1 MTGFGN
7 QKFMNPRFTEKFETL
22 SFQANSL
29 VDTINNPSFNS
40 QNQKMNEEFG
50 VIVDR
55 RTYKIKVIPQTK
67 TKTLK
72 KNEISN
78 SKKKPTQETIIPEKQ
93 NFSANPSTVTTPSKK
108 EKDKKKEV
116 KQEEKKDDKK
126 VEVKKEVAPAKTI
139 TAEKVVEQEQVSK
152 FKTKKQFKPGT
163 FDFMLKYGMNPDKV
177 HEIKNSKDSDI
188 DLLKKYSVTEIAFAK
203 VLRKD
208 KEGNYFVNNAEIQ
221 NWAKMVDGKTIPKNY
236 SKLGFSS
243 FTPGTK
249 KFLEDSGFNLTTIYA
264 MLEAVEKKETL
275 VGGYPTSALFL
286 VGLMKKK
293 GDTSYS
299 IDAEGINT
307 FKEKDK
313 KHWEALSGQKP
324 LKDTQV
330 VSSENNEINSVQDE
344 EIEDSGEIEQVPHTT
359 QPAEQVVKKEKKEE
373 KKEKKEDKKEDI
385 TKATEEQIKN
395 WKTKDIEALTLEQ
408 LKKLN
413 EQQLAALATN
423 ENVNK
428 VNDETKK
435 KIYALYE

>member
-1 MTGFGN
+1 MAGFEN
-7 QKFMNPRFTEKFETL
+7 QKFMNSQFKTVET
-22 SFQANSL
+22 SIFQANSL
-29 VDTINNPSFNS
+29 VGTINNPSFNR
-40 QNQKMNEEFG
+40 QNEKMNENLG
-50 VIVDR
+50 VIVNPL
-55 RTYKIKVIPQTK
+55 TYEIKIIPQTK
-67 TKTLK
+67 TKSSK
-72 KNEISN
+72 EKNEIQN
-78 SKKKPTQETIIPEKQ
+78 SKKKPAPEIVIPEKQ
-93 NFSANPSTVTTPSKK
+93 TFSANPSTVTTPSKK

-126 VEVKKEVAPAKTI
+126 VEAKKEVAPAKTI
-139 TAEKVVEQEQVSK
+139 TAEKVVEQEQVSSSFVHKEK
-152 FKTKKQFKPGT
+152 FKTGT

-249 KFLEDSGFNLTTIYA
+249 KFLEDSGFNPTTIYV
-264 MLEAVEKKETL
+264 MLEAAEKKETL
-275 VGGYPTSALFL
+275 VGEYPTSALFL

-330 VSSENNEINSVQDE
+330 VAPEKKKEESLATKEEN
-344 EIEDSGEIEQVPHTT
+344 
-359 QPAEQVVKKEKKEE
+359 KEKKKPVEE
-373 KKEKKEDKKEDI
+373 KVATTKKQAREAEKPIETKKRKDEAETVNEKEEKQIEKNNDEL
-385 TKATEEQIKN
+385 TEEQK
-395 WKTKDIEALTLEQ
+395 KRVEARKKAAEDLDI
-408 LKKLN
+408 
-413 EQQLAALATN
+413 
-423 ENVNK
+423 
-428 VNDETKK
+428 
-435 KIYALYE
+435 

>member
-126 VEVKKEVAPAKTI
+126 VEAKKEVAPAKTI
-139 TAEKVVEQEQVSK
+139 TAEKVVEQEQVSSSFVHKEK
-152 FKTKKQFKPGT
+152 FKTGT

-249 KFLEDSGFNLTTIYA
+249 KFLEDSGFNPTTIYV
-264 MLEAVEKKETL
+264 MLEAAEKKETL
-275 VGGYPTSALFL
+275 VGEYPTSALFL

-330 VSSENNEINSVQDE
+330 VAPEKKKEESLATKEEN
-344 EIEDSGEIEQVPHTT
+344 
-359 QPAEQVVKKEKKEE
+359 KEKKKPVEE
-373 KKEKKEDKKEDI
+373 KVATTKKQAREAEKPIETKKRKDEAETVNEKEEKQIEKNNDEL
-385 TKATEEQIKN
+385 TEEQK
-395 WKTKDIEALTLEQ
+395 KRVEARKKADI
-408 LKKLN
+408 
-413 EQQLAALATN
+413 
-423 ENVNK
+423 
-428 VNDETKK
+428 
-435 KIYALYE
+435 